1 MKTRPANHAFTL
13 LELMTV
19 LLVISV
25 LTAMVVGVAGMVST
39 KASKA
44 RAKVEIAMLSQAADA
59 YKNDNGNYPRT
70 DETDKLD
77 PRKDFSPTS
86 KKYEEAS
93 LAFYR
98 ELTGD
103 KGPDRAK
110 PDGIPDAD
118 TPVYLKEFDLRI
130 VKRSQSTQGGSN
142 KTEVKYFQDPFGFPY
157 GYSTAA
163 AKQEQEY
170 NSDLRKNGTAERKKG
185 EEAEGFNTTT
195 FDLWSTASSNLS
207 TPPSP
212 GKDLANEQAK
222 WVKNW

>member
-1 MKTRPANHAFTL
+1 MKTHPTNQGFTL

-25 LTAMVVGVAGMVST
+25 LTAMVVGVAGMVQT
-39 KASKA
+39 KAAKA
-44 RAKVEIAMLSQAADA
+44 RAKTEIAMLSLAADN
-59 YKNDNGNYPRT
+59 YKNDNGGYPRT

-93 LAFYR
+93 LALYR

-103 KGPDRAK
+103 KGPDRDK

-130 VKRSQSTQGGSN
+130 VKRSQNTQGGSN

-170 NSDLRKNGTAERKKG
+170 SSTLRKTGTAERKR
-185 EEAEGFNTTT
+185 EDEAEGFNTVT
-195 FDLWSTASSNLS
+195 FDLWSTAGSNS
-207 TPPSP
+207 TTAPSA
-212 GKDLANEQAK
+212 GKDASNEQAK
-222 WVKNW
+222 WIKNW

>member
-1 MKTRPANHAFTL
+1 MKTHPTNQGFTL

-25 LTAMVVGVAGMVST
+25 LTAMVVGVAGMVQT
-39 KASKA
+39 KAAKA
-44 RAKVEIAMLSQAADA
+44 RAKTEIAMLSLAADN
-59 YKNDNGNYPRT
+59 YKNDNGGYPRT

-86 KKYEEAS
+86 RKYEEAS
-93 LAFYR
+93 LALYR

-103 KGPDRAK
+103 KGPDRDK
-110 PDGIPDAD
+110 PDGIPDTD
-118 TPVYLKEFDLRI
+118 TPAYLKEFDLRI
-130 VKRSQSTQGGSN
+130 VKRSQNTQGGSN

-170 NSDLRKNGTAERKKG
+170 SSTLRKTGTAERKR
-185 EEAEGFNTTT
+185 EDEAEGFNTVT
-195 FDLWSTASSNLS
+195 FDLWSTAGSNS
-207 TPPSP
+207 TTAPSA
-212 GKDLANEQAK
+212 GKDASNEQAK
-222 WVKNW
+222 WIKNW

>member
-1 MKTRPANHAFTL
+1 MNTRPANHGFTL

-19 LLVISV
+19 LLVISI
-25 LTAMVVGVAGMVST
+25 LTAMVVGVAGMVQT
-39 KASKA
+39 KSAKERA
-44 RAKVEIAMLSQAADA
+44 RVEIKMLEVAADA
-59 YKNDNGNYPRT
+59 YKNDNGGYPRT

-93 LAFYR
+93 LALYR

-110 PDGIPDAD
+110 PDGVPDAD
-118 TPVYLKEFDLRI
+118 APAYLKEFDLRI
-130 VKRSQSTQGGSN
+130 VKRSQNTQGGIN

-170 NSDLRKNGTAERKKG
+170 TSELRKNGTAERKRDD
-185 EEAEGFNTTT
+185 EAEGFNTVT
-195 FDLWSTASSNLS
+195 FDLWSTAGSNS
-207 TPPSP
+207 TTAPSA
-212 GKDLANEQAK
+212 GKDASNEQAK